1 MGNIVSVIENFF
13 EDVIES
19 IFNPNSS
26 NSDIDTTTS
35 FEDISE
41 IIKNLNITNNPN
53 LSKLLEEQNEFNKTS
68 IEDEQEINLQ
78 LSNINLKDNYIKSN
92 NELLQLLANKYN
104 DKYNKNLELR
114 EKIYRSTRVIQ
125 NKNKKL
131 KVRSLIINF
140 FKSLIL
146 IAFFISVPSLL
157 YSLGYINENKFL
169 ILITICIIFLIIY
182 FMFKKKSNR
191 ELQIINNDDELYK
204 TKKIKDF
211 KFKNKYSSYSDLI
224 GNLFTDNLSEEYSTI
239 NSELIDKCCNSNNS
253 DDEDY
258 TSVEISDLLEDD
270 NCFYYDKTLPTKIY
284 E

>member
-1 MGNIVSVIENFF
+1 MGNIISSLET
-13 EDVIES
+13 

-26 NSDIDTTTS
+26 NSDTNIDITN
-35 FEDISE
+35 SE
-41 IIKNLNITNNPN
+41 EITQIIKNLNITNNPN

-68 IEDEQEINLQ
+68 IENEQEINLQ
-78 LSNINLKDNYIKSN
+78 LSDINLNDNYIKSN

-104 DKYNKNLELR
+104 DKHNKNLELR
-114 EKIYRSTRVIQ
+114 EKIYRNTRVIQ
-125 NKNKKL
+125 NKNKNL

-157 YSLGYINENKFL
+157 YSLGYINQNKFL

-182 FMFKKKSNR
+182 FMFKKNDKR
-191 ELQIINNDDELYK
+191 ELQIINNDDELFK
-204 TKKIKDF
+204 VKKIKDF

-239 NSELIDKCCNSNNS
+239 NSELIDKCCSSNNT

>member
-1 MGNIVSVIENFF
+1 MGNIVSVLENFF
-13 EDVIES
+13 EDILET
-19 IFNPNSS
+19 IFNPNSNNNDS
-26 NSDIDTTTS
+26 NTTN
-35 FEDISE
+35 SE
-41 IIKNLNITNNPN
+41 EITQIMKNLNITNNPN
-53 LSKLLEEQNEFNKTS
+53 LSKLLEEQNEFNKNS

-78 LSNINLKDNYIKSN
+78 LSNINLNDNYIKSN

-114 EKIYRSTRVIQ
+114 EKIYRSARVIQ

-131 KVRSLIINF
+131 KVKSLIINF

-146 IAFFISVPSLL
+146 IAFFISIPSLL

-182 FMFKKKSNR
+182 FMFRKKSNR
-191 ELQIINNDDELYK
+191 ELQIINNDNELYK
-204 TKKIKDF
+204 AKKIKDF

-224 GNLFTDNLSEEYSTI
+224 NNLFTDNLSEEYSTI

>member
-1 MGNIVSVIENFF
+1 MGNIVSSLET
-13 EDVIES
+13 
-19 IFNPNSS
+19 IFNPNYS
-26 NSDIDTTTS
+26 NSDTNIDTTNS
-35 FEDISE
+35 EEILE

-53 LSKLLEEQNEFNKTS
+53 LSKLLEEQNEFNKNS
-68 IEDEQEINLQ
+68 IKDKQEINLQ
-78 LSNINLKDNYIKSN
+78 LSNINLNDNYIKSN

-114 EKIYRSTRVIQ
+114 EKIYRSARVIQ

-182 FMFKKKSNR
+182 FMFKKKDRR

-211 KFKNKYSSYSDLI
+211 KFKDKYSSYSDLV
-224 GNLFTDNLSEEYSTI
+224 GNQFTDNLSEEYSII

-253 DDEDY
+253 NDEDY

>member
-1 MGNIVSVIENFF
+1 MGNIVSVLENFF
-13 EDVIES
+13 EDILET

-26 NSDIDTTTS
+26 NSNTNTTNS
-35 FEDISE
+35 GNISE

-53 LSKLLEEQNEFNKTS
+53 LSRLLEEQNEFNKTS

-78 LSNINLKDNYIKSN
+78 LSNINLNDNYIKSN

-114 EKIYRSTRVIQ
+114 EKIYKSARVIQ

-146 IAFFISVPSLL
+146 IVFFICVPSLL

-182 FMFKKKSNR
+182 FMFIKKSNR
-191 ELQIINNDDELYK
+191 ELQIIDKDNELYK
-204 TKKIKDF
+204 VKKIKDF
-211 KFKNKYSSYSDLI
+211 KFKDKYFSYSDLM
-224 GNLFTDNLSEEYSTI
+224 GNLFTDNLSEEYSMI

-270 NCFYYDKTLPTKIY
+270 NFFYYDKTLPTKIY

>member
-1 MGNIVSVIENFF
+1 MGNIVSVLENFF
-13 EDVIES
+13 EDILET

-26 NSDIDTTTS
+26 NSNTNTTN
-35 FEDISE
+35 SE
-41 IIKNLNITNNPN
+41 EITQIMKNLNITNNPN
-53 LSKLLEEQNEFNKTS
+53 LSKLLEEQNEFNKNS

-78 LSNINLKDNYIKSN
+78 LSNINLNDNYIKSN

-114 EKIYRSTRVIQ
+114 EKIYKSARVIQ

-131 KVRSLIINF
+131 KVKSLIINF

-182 FMFKKKSNR
+182 FMFRKKSNR
-191 ELQIINNDDELYK
+191 DLQIINNDNELYK
-204 TKKIKDF
+204 VKKIKDF
-211 KFKNKYSSYSDLI
+211 KFKDKYSSFNDLI

>member
-1 MGNIVSVIENFF
+1 MGNIVSVLENFF
-13 EDVIES
+13 EDILET
-19 IFNPNSS
+19 IFNPNSNNNDS
-26 NSDIDTTTS
+26 NTTN
-35 FEDISE
+35 SE
-41 IIKNLNITNNPN
+41 EITQIMKNLNITNNPN
-53 LSKLLEEQNEFNKTS
+53 LSKLLEEQNEFNKNS

-78 LSNINLKDNYIKSN
+78 LSNINLNDNYIKSN

-114 EKIYRSTRVIQ
+114 EKIYRSARVIQ

-131 KVRSLIINF
+131 KVKSLIINF

-146 IAFFISVPSLL
+146 IAFFISIPSLL

-182 FMFKKKSNR
+182 FMFRKKSNR
-191 ELQIINNDDELYK
+191 ELQIINNDNELYK
-204 TKKIKDF
+204 VKKIKDF
-211 KFKNKYSSYSDLI
+211 KFKDKYSSYSDLI

>member
-1 MGNIVSVIENFF
+1 MGNIVSVLENFF
-13 EDVIES
+13 EDILET

-26 NSDIDTTTS
+26 NSNTNTTNS
-35 FEDISE
+35 EEILE

-53 LSKLLEEQNEFNKTS
+53 LSKLLEEQNEFNKNS

-78 LSNINLKDNYIKSN
+78 LSNINLNDNYIKSN

-114 EKIYRSTRVIQ
+114 EKIYRSARIIQ

-131 KVRSLIINF
+131 KVRSLIINS

-182 FMFKKKSNR
+182 FMFRKKSNR
-191 ELQIINNDDELYK
+191 ELQIINNDNELYK
-204 TKKIKDF
+204 AKKIKDF

-224 GNLFTDNLSEEYSTI
+224 NNLFTDNLSEEYSTI

>member
-1 MGNIVSVIENFF
+1 MGNIVSVLENFF
-13 EDVIES
+13 EDILET

-26 NSDIDTTTS
+26 NSNTNITNS
-35 FEDISE
+35 EEILE

-53 LSKLLEEQNEFNKTS
+53 LSKLLEEQNEFNKNS

-78 LSNINLKDNYIKSN
+78 LSNINLNDNYIKSN

-114 EKIYRSTRVIQ
+114 EKIYRSARIIQ

-182 FMFKKKSNR
+182 FMFRKKSNR
-191 ELQIINNDDELYK
+191 ELQIINNDNELYK
-204 TKKIKDF
+204 AKKIKDF

-224 GNLFTDNLSEEYSTI
+224 NNLFTDNLSEEYSTI

>member
-13 EDVIES
+13 EDIIES

-26 NSDIDTTTS
+26 NSNTNTTNS
-35 FEDISE
+35 EEILE

-53 LSKLLEEQNEFNKTS
+53 LSKLLEEQNEFNKNS

-78 LSNINLKDNYIKSN
+78 LSNINLNDNYIKSN

-114 EKIYRSTRVIQ
+114 EKIYRSARIIQ

-182 FMFKKKSNR
+182 FMFRKKSNR
-191 ELQIINNDDELYK
+191 ELQIINNDNELYK
-204 TKKIKDF
+204 AKKIKDF

-224 GNLFTDNLSEEYSTI
+224 NNLFTDNLSEEYSTI

>member
-1 MGNIVSVIENFF
+1 MGNIISSLET
-13 EDVIES
+13 

-26 NSDIDTTTS
+26 NSDTNIDITN
-35 FEDISE
+35 SE
-41 IIKNLNITNNPN
+41 EITQIIKNLNITNNPN
-53 LSKLLEEQNEFNKTS
+53 LSKLLEEQNEFNKTF
-68 IEDEQEINLQ
+68 IENEQEINLQ
-78 LSNINLKDNYIKSN
+78 LSDINLNDNYIKSN

-114 EKIYRSTRVIQ
+114 EKIYRNTRVIQ
-125 NKNKKL
+125 NKNKNL

-157 YSLGYINENKFL
+157 YSLGYINQNKFL

-182 FMFKKKSNR
+182 FIFKKNDKR
-191 ELQIINNDDELYK
+191 ELQIINNDNELYK

>member
-1 MGNIVSVIENFF
+1 MGNIISSLET
-13 EDVIES
+13 

-26 NSDIDTTTS
+26 NSDTNIDTTNS
-35 FEDISE
+35 EEILE

-53 LSKLLEEQNEFNKTS
+53 LSKLLEEQNEFNKNS

-78 LSNINLKDNYIKSN
+78 LSNINLNDNYIKSN

-114 EKIYRSTRVIQ
+114 EKIYRSARVIQ

-182 FMFKKKSNR
+182 FMFKKKDRR

-211 KFKNKYSSYSDLI
+211 KFKDKYSSYSDLV
-224 GNLFTDNLSEEYSTI
+224 GNQFTDNLSEEYSTI

>member
-1 MGNIVSVIENFF
+1 MGNIVSVLENFF
-13 EDVIES
+13 EDILET
-19 IFNPNSS
+19 IYNPNSS
-26 NSDIDTTTS
+26 NSNTNTTN
-35 FEDISE
+35 SE
-41 IIKNLNITNNPN
+41 ESTKIIKNLNITNNTN
-53 LSKLLEEQNEFNKTS
+53 LNRLLEEQKEFNQNS

-78 LSNINLKDNYIKSN
+78 LSNINLNDNYIKSN

-114 EKIYRSTRVIQ
+114 EKIYRSARTIQ

-131 KVRSLIINF
+131 KVRNLIINF

-169 ILITICIIFLIIY
+169 ILITICILFLIIY
-182 FMFKKKSNR
+182 FIIKKKNNR
-191 ELQIINNDDELYK
+191 KLQIMNNQNEIYK
-204 TKKIKDF
+204 VKKIKDF
-211 KFKNKYSSYSDLI
+211 KFKNKYSNYNDLV
-224 GNLFTDNLSEEYSTI
+224 GSLFTDNLSEEYNTI

-258 TSVEISDLLEDD
+258 TNVEISDLLEDD

>member
-1 MGNIVSVIENFF
+1 MGNIISSLET
-13 EDVIES
+13 

-26 NSDIDTTTS
+26 NSDTNIDITN
-35 FEDISE
+35 SE
-41 IIKNLNITNNPN
+41 EITQIIKNLNITNNPN
-53 LSKLLEEQNEFNKTS
+53 LSKLLEEQNEFNKTF
-68 IEDEQEINLQ
+68 IENEQEINLQ
-78 LSNINLKDNYIKSN
+78 LSDINLNDNYIKSN

-114 EKIYRSTRVIQ
+114 EKIYRNTRVIQ
-125 NKNKKL
+125 NKNKNL

-157 YSLGYINENKFL
+157 YSLGYINQNKFL

-182 FMFKKKSNR
+182 FMFKKNDKR
-191 ELQIINNDDELYK
+191 ELQIINNDNELYK

-224 GNLFTDNLSEEYSTI
+224 GNLFTDNLSEEYSII
-239 NSELIDKCCNSNNS
+239 NSELIDKCCSSNNT